1 MAGIKPVLQA
11 LLVADHVYQDKLT
24 GKHVVCGVFGV
35 MFRHVAT
42 PSDGTIDLS
51 SDNRIKSG
59 FNSGSPFAFL
69 SLIDVDGEQEFSLRY
84 VRLKDDVVIF
94 TCKIR
99 VNSPDRL
106 IPVQTAIP
114 LPPLPRDD
122 GVYALELI
130 WNDVEPLGSYRI
142 SVMPPS
148 GENL

>member
-1 MAGIKPVLQA
+1 VAGIKPVLQA

-42 PSDGTIDLS
+42 PSDGTVDLS

-69 SLIDVDGEQEFSLRY
+69 SLIDVHGEQKFSLRY
-84 VRLKDDVVIF
+84 VRLRDDAVSFNIKF
-94 TCKIR
+94 K

-106 IPVQTAIP
+106 NPCQTAIA
-114 LPPLPRDD
+114 LPPLPVVD